1 VHAAD
6 GLGRMVLDDRRVDEE
21 PPRRTGSACGGGL
34 RDQREDDVALE
45 RCQFV
50 FARVYVGEGGRDNDL
65 VVPRFRARVVVTVR
79 LLERALAGLKRR

>member
-1 VHAAD
+1 
-6 GLGRMVLDDRRVDEE
+6 MVLDDRRVDEE

-50 FARVYVGEGGRDNDL
+50 FARVYVGEGGR
-65 VVPRFRARVVVTVR
+65 VTMIWLFHASVR
-79 LLERALAGLKRR
+79 EWS